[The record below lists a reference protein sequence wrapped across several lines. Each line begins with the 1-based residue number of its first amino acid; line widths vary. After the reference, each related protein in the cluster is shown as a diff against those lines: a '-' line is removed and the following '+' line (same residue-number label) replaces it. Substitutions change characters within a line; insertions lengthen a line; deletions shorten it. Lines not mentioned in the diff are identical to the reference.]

1 MRYLMLFFLGL
12 LSSISVAQSQLLS
25 SNIHGVAQSDIA
37 HVQINDKAFSFL
49 HSENE
54 LTFTSVKT
62 TNKYFHKTFLLNSEG
77 NSISS
82 SYMPSAYYRPNNN
95 MVIITGLSQ
104 KTRDSFNPYGATD
117 LTSVVFLSTV
127 NSFISKIRISKRSK
141 IF

>member
-1 MRYLMLFFLGL
+1 MLFFLGL
-12 LSSISVAQSQLLS
+12 LSNLAVAQSQLLS
-25 SNIHGVAQSDIA
+25 SNIHVAAKSDIT
-37 HVQINDKAFSFL
+37 HIQINDKALSFL
-49 HSENE
+49 QSEID
-54 LTFTSVKT
+54 LTFASVKT
-62 TNKYFHKTFLLNSEG
+62 PNKYFHKTFLLNSEG
-77 NSISS
+77 SSISS

-104 KTRDSFNPYGATD
+104 KPRDSFNPYGATD